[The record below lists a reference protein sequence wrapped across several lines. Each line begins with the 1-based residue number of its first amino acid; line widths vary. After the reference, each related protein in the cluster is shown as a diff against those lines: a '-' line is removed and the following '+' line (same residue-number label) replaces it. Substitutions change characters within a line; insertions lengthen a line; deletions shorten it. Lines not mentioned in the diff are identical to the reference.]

1 MSTLLEYII
10 VFALSTLP
18 FSEFIISIPTGIII
32 FNLNPIIA
40 TAVAI
45 AGNLLSVVVFVFLG
59 SQIRLFINRFKNPDR
74 PPKKRNPK
82 FKKFYDRYG
91 VAGLSWLGS
100 TLLSSQLTATA
111 IVSFEDSK
119 AAATYYVSVAVI
131 TLSIVVAVLSVVADE
146 WLASML
152 NL

>member
-1 MSTLLEYII
+1 MARIH
-10 VFALSTLP
+10 
-18 FSEFIISIPTGIII
+18 
-32 FNLNPIIA
+32 
-40 TAVAI
+40 
-45 AGNLLSVVVFVFLG
+45 
-59 SQIRLFINRFKNPDR
+59 
-74 PPKKRNPK
+74 
-82 FKKFYDRYG
+82 
-91 VAGLSWLGS
+91 
-100 TLLSSQLTATA
+100 LLSSQLTATA